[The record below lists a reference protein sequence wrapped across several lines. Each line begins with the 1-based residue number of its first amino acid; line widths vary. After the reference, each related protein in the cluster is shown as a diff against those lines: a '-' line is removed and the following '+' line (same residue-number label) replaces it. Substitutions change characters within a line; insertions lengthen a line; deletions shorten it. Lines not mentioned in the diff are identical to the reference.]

1 MTPRRPGRPA
11 PTLTAAERIA
21 TLGTLGTWGALGTW
35 RALAAVILPALVL
48 TSVSILVSTLVPA
61 TALAQQP
68 PKLESLPPPPPPPPG
83 LGPDSGDRP
92 IEIGPAPNDKVEEI
106 VVDGQRSLKVTTP
119 GGKVY
124 YMVPDPAENVGT
136 RGPGTNLRV
145 PKWVIKEF

>member
-1 MTPRRPGRPA
+1 MTPRRPRRPGRPA
-11 PTLTAAERIA
+11 STLTLAAF
-21 TLGTLGTWGALGTW
+21 ALGVT
-35 RALAAVILPALVL
+35 LVPAF
-48 TSVSILVSTLVPA
+48 VPA

-83 LGPDSGDRP
+83 LAPDSGDRP
-92 IEIGPAPNDKVEEI
+92 IEIGPGPNDKVEEI

-136 RGPGTNLRV
+136 KGPGPNLRV